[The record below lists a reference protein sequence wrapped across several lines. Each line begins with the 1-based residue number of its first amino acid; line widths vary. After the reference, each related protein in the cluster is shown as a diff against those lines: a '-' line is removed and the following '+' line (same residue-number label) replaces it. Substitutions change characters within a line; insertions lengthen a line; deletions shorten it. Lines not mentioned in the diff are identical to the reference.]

1 MFTLNQEAA
10 LNAKGLQKKIVS
22 TQRLVDMSV
31 ERIDRFAREFGK
43 HHEA

>member
-1 MFTLNQEAA
+1 MKRKLIA
-10 LNAKGLQKKIVS
+10 LQKEIVS

-31 ERIDRFAREFGK
+31 RSIGQFVREYGK